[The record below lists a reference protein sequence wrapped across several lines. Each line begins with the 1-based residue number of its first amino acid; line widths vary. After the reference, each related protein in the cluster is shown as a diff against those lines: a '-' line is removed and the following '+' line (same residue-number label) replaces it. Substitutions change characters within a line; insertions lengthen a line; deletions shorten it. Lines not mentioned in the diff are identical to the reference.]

1 MSTQFRSRIKTVV
14 DYSANAAATGGCCLP
29 DGTKLIGDDI
39 TINECNRQNG
49 FFRAGDSTT
58 LQCPDRGLTGCC
70 CACSYVREQEGDFE
84 NFLQIVLD
92 RGGSDSTVYHQTPEG
107 DNLNINGYKDNVS
120 QCECSKRQ
128 GNWFYGKCEEVENI
142 TSLCGSILNQTDVR
156 VPAACCHGTE
166 NDGVECD
173 NVCTAKECS
182 DLTAATDG
190 ISVYYGDEVGGNGA
204 LCDWSYI
211 TNPASCGSAAN
222 NTERRSYGDDST
234 LKSSPTAQARNRKYP
249 CFTLTTIDNELKHVC
264 SSKTPEECFNLK
276 GYQYPSGNDSYSC
289 SDVSSLI
296 YAPKRGSGSLRVFP
310 PTISSSISLPRIGDH
325 YQGGIYMGTFK
336 PGGSIN
342 SKPSVIKRRINDKM
356 EEIKSR
362 GDGSGTN
369 KKKWALIYSYRSFGD
384 LELLR
389 KSYLSKVTT
398 TDLDRVPLKLAMNS
412 IGEAALSQPTSFY
425 DGFFNTY
432 GDGGSFG
439 GYNSKLL
446 EEVRSLVFNGFN
458 DWYIPSIDELS
469 LIYKNFSHHKNGYYD
484 GTRRQPFY
492 DPYGSMS
499 ILLGVPT
506 SSQYKNMMSS
516 TLWSENDKLGKSEDI
531 SSQIV
536 GGKGY
541 FYAQNMRDDDK
552 GKKRGLVYKADRRTK
567 LIVPLVR
574 RIYID

>member
-29 DGTKLIGDDI
+29 DGTKLTGDNI

-49 FFRAGDSTT
+49 FFRAGDSAT

-70 CACSYVREQEGDFE
+70 CACSYIREQEGDFE
-84 NFLQIVLD
+84 DFLQTVLD

-120 QCECSKRQ
+120 QCECSKLQ
-128 GNWFYGKCEEVENI
+128 GNWFYGQCKEVENV
-142 TSLCGSILNQTDVR
+142 TSLCGSIIKQTDVR

-166 NDGVECD
+166 NGSVECD

-182 DLTAATDG
+182 DLTSATDG
-190 ISVYYGDEVGGNGA
+190 ISIYYGDEVGGNGA
-204 LCDWSYI
+204 LCEWSYI
-211 TNPASCGSAAN
+211 TDPALCGSAAN
-222 NTERRSYGDDST
+222 NTERQSYGEDSD
-234 LKSSPTAQARNRKYP
+234 PTVQARNRKYP
-249 CFTLTTIDNELKHVC
+249 CFTLTTIDNELKHDC
-264 SSKTPEECFNLK
+264 LSKTPKECFELK
-276 GYQYPSGNDSYSC
+276 GYQYPSGNNFYSC
-289 SDVSSLI
+289 LDVSSLV
-296 YAPKRGSGSLRVFP
+296 YPPKRGSGSSRVLP
-310 PTISSSISLPRIGDH
+310 PTISPSITLPRIGDH
-325 YQGGIYMGTFK
+325 YQGGIYIGTFM

-342 SKPSVIKRRINDKM
+342 SKPSVIKRRINNKIQ
-356 EEIKSR
+356 EIKSR

-384 LELLR
+384 LEFKI
-389 KSYLSKVTT
+389 KSQR
-398 TDLDRVPLKLAMNS
+398 TDSSLKLAMNS
-412 IGEAALSQPTSFY
+412 IGEAPLSQPTSFY

-469 LIYKNFSHHKNGYYD
+469 LIYKNFSHHMNGYHD
-484 GTRRQPFY
+484 GIRQQPFY
-492 DPYGSMS
+492 DPYGSLS
-499 ILLGVPT
+499 ILNGVNIV
-506 SSQYKNMMSS
+506 SQYKNMMSS

-531 SSQIV
+531 LSQIV

-541 FYAQNMRDDDK
+541 FYAQNMRDDGK
-552 GKKRGLVYKADRRTK
+552 GKREGLVYKADRRTK